1 MFICALSTSCV
12 FLYGCSVPICG
23 VFALLPNHFACISGQ
38 LWGHSVCGVVLCFF
52 VAIFYLCLF
61 VVILYLFLV
70 AWHHFMLILC
80 IFASLCVPLSS
91 HFAPVVIFSQLC
103 TTLSACFVFFFVFFS
118 FPLLSSYVSSYFASG
133 KTSKP
138 FTSYHQSN

>member
-1 MFICALSTSCV
+1 M
-12 FLYGCSVPICG
+12 PICG

-80 IFASLCVPLSS
+80 LFASLCVPLSS

-103 TTLSACFVFFFVFFS
+103 TTLSACFVFFLCFFPS
-118 FPLLSSYVSSYFASG
+118 LCCHLMSLVTSPLVKLANHLHLIIKVIDKFE
-133 KTSKP
+133 
-138 FTSYHQSN
+138 